1 MRVLTLLN
9 NLLGGPGMNSRL
21 NLNIR
26 EKYGFTY
33 HLESFYQPYSDTG
46 LFGIYLGTDPG
57 TVDRVL
63 RLVEKELAKLRN
75 QKLGVLQ
82 LSKAKRQ
89 VLGQI
94 AMAQE
99 NNNALMLAYG
109 KSLLTYNKIDEFEQ
123 VHAKIESIT
132 AEDLQGVAQEIFVP
146 EKMSTL
152 IFKSNMP

>member
-1 MRVLTLLN
+1 
-9 NLLGGPGMNSRL
+9 MNSRL